1 MAAGGVMAGS
11 VASEYPSAAEVAR
24 GAEEEEELA
33 TAEEENKQLTAE
45 VKAATTGIIRCF
57 LFCLVHSAP
66 WILELAKLKA
76 CPTDVQ
82 LRKDITQVTEAV

>member
-33 TAEEENKQLTAE
+33 TAESERGGRSAE
-45 VKAATTGIIRCF
+45 RALATLG
-57 LFCLVHSAP
+57 AG
-66 WILELAKLKA
+66 A
-76 CPTDVQ
+76 CPPFSLVQ
-82 LRKDITQVTEAV
+82 KQHSHFRSFSRPNRTAQTQ